1 MKFLNSEEY
10 KALLM
15 KPMNR
20 LKAGDRFGFE
30 LAKKEVQDYHD
41 WLNGVAAIS
50 RDDLE
55 KLKEQIAQML
65 REQGQRE
72 NTYEKQD
79 CFERAAKMV
88 EEML

>member
-1 MKFLNSEEY
+1 MIQ
-10 KALLM
+10 
-15 KPMNR
+15 
-20 LKAGDRFGFE
+20 DQE
-30 LAKKEVQDYHD
+30 LT
-41 WLNGVAAIS
+41 
-50 RDDLE
+50 

>member
-1 MKFLNSEEY
+1 MWQ
-10 KALLM
+10 ALS
-15 KPMNR
+15 
-20 LKAGDRFGFE
+20 KAGED
-30 LAKKEVQDYHD
+30 
-41 WLNGVAAIS
+41 AA
-50 RDDLE
+50 
-55 KLKEQIAQML
+55 KLKEPAKARKEQLAQML